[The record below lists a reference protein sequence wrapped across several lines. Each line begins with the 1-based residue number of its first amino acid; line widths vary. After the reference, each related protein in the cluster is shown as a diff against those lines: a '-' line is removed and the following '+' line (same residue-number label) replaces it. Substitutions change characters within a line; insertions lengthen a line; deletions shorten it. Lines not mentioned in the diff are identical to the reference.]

1 MRTFRGELEG
11 STNWLGEGERPK
23 TRDAMDSQEILCNGR
38 SCFWLRSGE
47 RYREHVSPFPFS
59 ALSFPGF
66 RSQTEQTGFPGFGA
80 ESYPYTLRYDLSTL
94 AL

>member
-23 TRDAMDSQEILCNGR
+23 TRDAMDSQDILCNGR
-38 SCFWLRSGE
+38 SCFGCARVND
-47 RYREHVSPFPFS
+47 REHVSPFPFS